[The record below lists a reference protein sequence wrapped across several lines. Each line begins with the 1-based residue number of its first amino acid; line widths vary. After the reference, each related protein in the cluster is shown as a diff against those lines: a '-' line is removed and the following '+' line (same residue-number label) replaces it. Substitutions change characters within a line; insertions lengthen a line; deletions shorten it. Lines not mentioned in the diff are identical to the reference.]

1 VVNESPASGSIERG
15 TLVAFNSG
23 SYTATVR
30 LAGSLSSVVAGVP
43 VSRGIA
49 SAEMVT
55 GRRVAVAIF
64 DAGNPVDAMV
74 IGVY

>member
-1 VVNESPASGSIERG
+1 MFIVERG
-15 TLVAFNSG
+15 TLLSFSAG
-23 SYTATVR
+23 SYTATLQV
-30 LAGSLSSVVAGVP
+30 AGSLSSSVAAVP

-49 SAEMVT
+49 SAEMQV

-74 IGVY
+74 IGVW

>member
-1 VVNESPASGSIERG
+1 MFILERG
-15 TLVAFNSG
+15 TLLAFSSG
-23 SYTATVR
+23 AYTAT
-30 LAGSLSSVVAGVP
+30 LQMAGSLTTGAVAVP

-74 IGVY
+74 VGVY

>member
-1 VVNESPASGSIERG
+1 MFIVERG
-15 TLVAFNSG
+15 TLLSFSSG
-23 SYTATVR
+23 SYTAAVQV
-30 LAGSLSSVVAGVP
+30 AGSLSSSVAAVP

-49 SAEMVT
+49 SGEMQV

-74 IGVY
+74 IGVW